1 MNKENYF
8 KNNAVLGLKYWLG
21 MLLLLPFV
29 VGAQSQQ
36 LDLKNAIVM
45 AQKKSPDYKNIVN
58 QTEGSYWR
66 FQNYKAGLLP
76 QLRLDA
82 TIPSYS
88 NSVRR
93 LTNDN
98 GDDVF
103 VSQNQ
108 SLFETNLSLVQN
120 VPFTG
125 GVFAVSSNLQRI
137 DRYGGDGYTNYNVT
151 PFSINYYQKS
161 LFYNPFKWDKK
172 IEPLMYEESKR
183 GYIEKMEQ
191 VSMRTSRLYFG
202 LLTAQMQL
210 EIAEKDLSSQETLYK
225 IAQGRFRMGKIA
237 ENELLQMELA
247 LLNSKNSV
255 TTNIISVKRTSQ
267 NLARFL
273 GLESEDMT
281 LSIPE
286 TLIPFSVDVDKAVE
300 EARENRKSVIEFRRR
315 RLQAE
320 QKLAEV
326 RGSNRLEINLNANF
340 GLSNQHEDFGQ
351 LYQNFNQ
358 QQSVT
363 LRVGIPIFDWGVS
376 KSRRKMAESDLA
388 LVNTNVAQDEQ
399 AFEQEIY
406 LHVLNWSNQR
416 DFLAIAEKAKIVAE
430 KRYEITNKRYVLGKI
445 TITDLNLAQEEKDR
459 SIVKYLISL
468 QNFWN
473 DYYTLRRLTLYDFIQ
488 NEKIT
493 LDDLVFD

>member
-1 MNKENYF
+1 MNKEKNHTMYAAVPLNYL
-8 KNNAVLGLKYWLG
+8 LGI
-21 MLLLLPFV
+21 LLIIPFFI
-29 VGAQSQQ
+29 GAQSQQ
-36 LDLKNAIVM
+36 LDLSSAIKM
-45 AQKKSPDYKNIVN
+45 AQEKSPDYKNIVN
-58 QTEGSYWR
+58 QTQGSYWR
-66 FQNYKAGLLP
+66 FQNYKAGLMP

-82 TIPSYS
+82 TLPSYS

-93 LTNDN
+93 ITRDN

-108 SLFETNLSLVQN
+108 SLLETNLSLKQK

-183 GYIEKMEQ
+183 GYVEKMEQ
-191 VSMRTSRLYFG
+191 VSLRTCRLYFG
-202 LLTAQMQL
+202 LLTSQMQL
-210 EIAEKDLSSQETLYK
+210 DIAEKDLSNQEALYK
-225 IAQGRFRMGKIA
+225 IAQGRFKMGRIA

-247 LLNSKNSV
+247 LLNSKNNV
-255 TTNIISVKRTSQ
+255 TTNIIAVKRTSQ
-267 NLARFL
+267 NLSRFL
-273 GLESEDMT
+273 GVTSEDMI

-286 TLIPFSVDVDKAVE
+286 TLIPFSVDIDKAIE
-300 EARENRKSVIEFRRR
+300 EAKSNRKSVIEFRRR

-320 QKLAEV
+320 QKVAEV
-326 RGSNRLEINLNANF
+326 KGNNRLEINLNANF
-340 GLSNQHEDFGQ
+340 GLSNQHEDFDQ

-363 LRVGIPIFDWGVS
+363 LRLGIPIFDWGVS

-445 TITDLNLAQEEKDR
+445 TITDLNLAQEEKDKSVVR
-459 SIVKYLISL
+459 YLISL
-468 QNFWN
+468 QRFWN

-493 LDDLVFD
+493 LQDLVFD

>member
-1 MNKENYF
+1 MLS
-8 KNNAVLGLKYWLG
+8 VKYWLG
-21 MLLLLPFV
+21 ILLVLPFV
-29 VGAQSQQ
+29 VSAQSQQ
-36 LDLKNAIVM
+36 LDLNSAIMM

-58 QTEGSYWR
+58 QTQGSYWR
-66 FQNYKAGLLP
+66 FQNYKAGLMP

-93 LTNDN
+93 ITNDN

-125 GVFAVSSNLQRI
+125 GSFAVSSNLQRI

-183 GYIEKMEQ
+183 DYVEKMEL
-191 VSMRTSRLYFG
+191 VSMRTCRLYFG
-202 LLTAQMQL
+202 LLTAQMQM
-210 EIAEKDLSSQETLYK
+210 EIAKKDLLNQETLYK
-225 IAQGRFRMGKIA
+225 IAQGRFKMGKIA

-247 LLNSKNSV
+247 LLNSKNTV
-255 TTNIISVKRTSQ
+255 TTNTISVKRTSQ
-267 NLARFL
+267 DLARFL
-273 GLESEDMT
+273 GLETEEMS

-286 TLIPFSVDVDKAVE
+286 TLIPFSVDVDKAME
-300 EARENRKSVIEFRRR
+300 EAQANRKSVIEFRRR

-326 RGSNRLEINLNANF
+326 KGNNRLEINLNANF
-340 GLSNQHEDFGQ
+340 GLSNQHEDFDQ

-445 TITDLNLAQEEKDR
+445 TITDLNLAQEEKDK
-459 SIVKYLISL
+459 SVVKYLFSL

-493 LDDLVFD
+493 LQDLLFD